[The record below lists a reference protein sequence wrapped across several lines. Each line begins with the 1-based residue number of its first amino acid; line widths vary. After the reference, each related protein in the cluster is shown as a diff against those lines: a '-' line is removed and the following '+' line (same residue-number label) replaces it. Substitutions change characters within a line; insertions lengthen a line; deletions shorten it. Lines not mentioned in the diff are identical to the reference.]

1 MFQDMVFKTTSTKRA
16 HAAFTLI
23 EMIVASAIGVV
34 LFTGVISMFLFASRS
49 FASLTN
55 YLDLDQKTQATLDKM
70 SREIR
75 QVKSLTD
82 YSSTNLT
89 FQNFDGSA
97 LKYIYNPNAQ
107 TLTRISGGTSSTT
120 LLTGCDSLQ
129 FSIFQRGPT
138 SNSFQPYPTSVTA
151 DTKVIELTWNCY
163 RAVLGSKI
171 NTESM
176 QSAKVVIR
184 NK

>member
-1 MFQDMVFKTTSTKRA
+1 MVFKTTSTKRA
-16 HAAFTLI
+16 YAAFTLV
-23 EMIVASAIGVV
+23 EMMVASAIGVV
-34 LFTGVISMFLFASRS
+34 LFAGVITMFIFASRS

-75 QVKSLTD
+75 QVKGLTS
-82 YSSTNLT
+82 YTSTNLM
-89 FQNFDGSA
+89 FQNYDGSA
-97 LKYIYNPNAQ
+97 LQYIYNPNAQ
-107 TLTRISGGTSSTT
+107 TLTRINGTNSNTT

-129 FSIFQRGPT
+129 FSIYQRAPS
-138 SNSFQPYPTSVTA
+138 SNDFQPYPTTVTT

-163 RAVLGSKI
+163 RTILGSKV

>member
-1 MFQDMVFKTTSTKRA
+1 MGFKTTSTKRNR
-16 HAAFTLI
+16 AAFTLV
-23 EMIVASAIGVV
+23 EMIVA
-34 LFTGVISMFLFASRS
+34 TGVGAILFAGVMGMFWFANRS

-75 QVKSLTD
+75 QVNMLTD
-82 YSSTNLT
+82 FSPTNLT
-89 FQNFDGSA
+89 FQNYDGST
-97 LKYIYNPNAQ
+97 LQYVYNPNAQ
-107 TLTRISGGTSSTT
+107 TLTRIHAGISTTT

-129 FSIFQRGPT
+129 FSIFQRAPS
-138 SNSFQPYPTSVTA
+138 SNDFQPYPTTVIA
-151 DTKVIELTWNCY
+151 DTKVIQLTWNCY
-163 RAVLGSKI
+163 RTILGGKV

-184 NK
+184 KK

>member
-1 MFQDMVFKTTSTKRA
+1 MDFKTTSTKRTRT
-16 HAAFTLI
+16 AFTLV
-23 EMIVASAIGVV
+23 EMVVASGVGAI
-34 LFTGVISMFLFASRS
+34 LFAGVMCMFWFANRS

-75 QVKSLTD
+75 QVNMLTD
-82 YSSTNLT
+82 YSPTNLT
-89 FQNFDGSA
+89 FQNFDGST
-97 LKYIYNPNAQ
+97 LQYIYNPNAQ
-107 TLTRISGGTSSTT
+107 TLTRISGGTSNTT

-129 FSIFQRGPT
+129 FSIYQRAPA
-138 SNSFQPYPTSVTA
+138 SNNFQPYPTTVIA

-163 RAVLGSKI
+163 RTILGGKV

-184 NK
+184 KK